1 MRKWIGLVTVLVA
14 GSVLAQSLPPGISP
28 QMLQALKD
36 MPPAQQ
42 AELARQYGITLP
54 SSASARVNDSLGAR
68 GEPLVQ
74 GEYDLQYDPM
84 YPLDFPVDEA
94 PEQEGLSRFG
104 ADLFNR
110 EVSTFAPTDDAPVPE
125 TYRLG
130 VGDQLLV
137 QLFGKE
143 NEQLVLQV
151 GRNGD
156 VVFPKLGSISL
167 AGLTFED
174 ARALVKTRVEQQL
187 IGVNAVISMGRLR
200 AIGIFMAGEV
210 SVPGSYSVSAL
221 TTVTQALFQ
230 AGGVSDIGSLR
241 NIQVRRRG
249 ETVAVFDAYELLL
262 QGDATGDIRLQSG
275 DVIFVPPYK
284 AIIEVAGEVKR
295 PMIFELAGG
304 ETIESVLGMAG
315 GFTQRAFPSLVVLTR
330 LSSAGGL
337 PAAINL
343 DLTSADVL
351 AERVVGGDILRIPSS
366 GDQVS
371 NSVSLE
377 GAVTRAGEFGWYPG
391 IRVSDLINDVRADL
405 RLDADLSSALIV
417 RYKNELLDIEV
428 ELFSI
433 ADAVLQ
439 QGSDKDPILKEFDRV
454 LVFSLPGLDKE
465 DGKADDLAVNTN
477 KKVLESGKILQT
489 DQKGSRRTALKAT
502 TLSGARVE
510 AKSDYSRAT
519 LLTPILAKLRVQAKQ
534 NAPAQVVS
542 ISGAVQIPGDYPLTS
557 GMTMEGLV
565 KLAGGLKD
573 SAYMMAAEIRR
584 LNSQQGNIVPMYQD
598 VSLARALDPR
608 TSVVLQSRDHIMIRD
623 IPDWSPRDAVT
634 VSGEV
639 RFPGEYLIQKGE
651 RLNDIIARAG
661 GFTSE
666 AFPEGAIFTRE
677 EVAKRESERARQ
689 FVADIRKTFATRML
703 TQETVSASIV
713 DVAELTDSLESFEGL
728 GRLLIDLPAALA
740 GDSTANIEVMDGDVL
755 RVPKFNRSVTVV
767 GEVQQAG
774 SHIFQQGYSVQDYLG
789 LSAGLTE
796 RANDKAIYVVRANGS
811 VRTLQQG
818 WWRFSG
824 TSVSM
829 APGDTIVVPVDT
841 QYQETLASWREITQ
855 IIYQGLVSVAAVA
868 NL

>member
-94 PEQEGLSRFG
+94 PEQEGLNRFG

-315 GFTQRAFPSLVVLTR
+315 GFTQHAFPSLVVLTR

-489 DQKGSRRTALKAT
+489 EQQDPRRTALKAT
-502 TLSGARVE
+502 TLSGERVE

-623 IPDWSPRDAVT
+623 IPDWSPRDVVT

-713 DVAELTDSLESFEGL
+713 DVAELTASLESFEGL
-728 GRLLIDLPAALA
+728 GRLLIDLPAAHA

>member
-94 PEQEGLSRFG
+94 PEQEGLNRFG

-489 DQKGSRRTALKAT
+489 EQKDPRRTALKAT
-502 TLSGARVE
+502 TLSGERVE

-623 IPDWSPRDAVT
+623 IPDWSPRDVVT

-774 SHIFQQGYSVQDYLG
+774 SHIFRQGYSVQDYLG